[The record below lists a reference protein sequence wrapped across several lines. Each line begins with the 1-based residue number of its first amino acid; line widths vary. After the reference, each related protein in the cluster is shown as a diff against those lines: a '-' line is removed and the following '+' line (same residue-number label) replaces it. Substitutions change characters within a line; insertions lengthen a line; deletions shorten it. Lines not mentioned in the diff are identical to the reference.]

1 MNGNIIA
8 AKNVNVAPT
17 GITKKANN
25 ILVVWIAK
33 KANAVAVAQLNT
45 ITINANT
52 AAIVLIELFISLSF

>member
-8 AKNVNVAPT
+8 AKNVTVAPT